1 MLFFLILFCDR
12 IAYLANKIKLTV
24 VIYKIMY
31 EVLVTAN
38 VYIVAICFREKF
50 CEKISRVLIH
60 YIIKYLINSLYIVCK
75 LLV

>member
-1 MLFFLILFCDR
+1 
-12 IAYLANKIKLTV
+12 
-24 VIYKIMY
+24 MY

-38 VYIVAICFREKF
+38 VYTVAICFRENF